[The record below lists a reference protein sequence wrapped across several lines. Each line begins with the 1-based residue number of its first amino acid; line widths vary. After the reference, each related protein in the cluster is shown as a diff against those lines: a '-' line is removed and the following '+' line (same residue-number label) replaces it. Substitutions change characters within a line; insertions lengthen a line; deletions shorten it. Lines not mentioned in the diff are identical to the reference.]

1 MNAAPAQ
8 AVNHHAD
15 YRGFSG
21 VAGLLGGLLFLAIGR
36 TNARLAVDVASVSA
50 ADHVVDI
57 GCGPG
62 TAVRAAAR
70 CGARATGIDPAPVML
85 RVARAVTRRRDRID
99 WAQGAAERLPVPSKK
114 QIVAR
119 IEKRLGE
126 KGQEKTLASADPERV
141 TDL

>member
-8 AVNHHAD
+8 AVNRHAD

-21 VAGLLGGLLFLAIGR
+21 VAGMLGALLFLAIGR

-85 RVARAVTRRRDRID
+85 RVARAVTRRRDRGRQ
-99 WAQGAAERLPVPSKK
+99 AVM
-114 QIVAR
+114 
-119 IEKRLGE
+119 
-126 KGQEKTLASADPERV
+126 T
-141 TDL
+141 